1 MLVLPASQMWWEFYS
16 TGAKVLN
23 HPELINTKA
32 TEYMSHEEKYRY
44 NLSRAIVVLKLI
56 NDEGMDVN
64 EIRCARMADCSL
76 PACQPTL
83 MSRQL

>member
-1 MLVLPASQMWWEFYS
+1 M
-16 TGAKVLN
+16 LN

-44 NLSRAIVVLKLI
+44 NLSRAIVVMKLI

-64 EIRCARMADCSL
+64 EIRCAGTAESSL
-76 PACQPTL
+76 
-83 MSRQL
+83 